1 MPEPP
6 EPVKTS
12 GSWSESDR
20 RPQLLEGQ
28 PETSN
33 GSRCRLLQS
42 PWALERKYASIHIDF
57 DQVIIESIASMD
69 TDGSELVETAFV
81 IPVIIPLDDVGPWL
95 ALYDETSG
103 TSPTAA
109 NSRVIA
115 RAVLAALQAAAE
127 G

>member
-1 MPEPP
+1 MP
-6 EPVKTS
+6 
-12 GSWSESDR
+12 
-20 RPQLLEGQ
+20 
-28 PETSN
+28 
-33 GSRCRLLQS
+33 
-42 PWALERKYASIHIDF
+42 SIHIDF

-81 IPVIIPLDDVGPWL
+81 IPVIIPLSDVGPWL

>member
-1 MPEPP
+1 MP
-6 EPVKTS
+6 
-12 GSWSESDR
+12 
-20 RPQLLEGQ
+20 
-28 PETSN
+28 
-33 GSRCRLLQS
+33 
-42 PWALERKYASIHIDF
+42 AIHIDF
-57 DQVIIESIASMD
+57 DQVAVESVSTMD
-69 TDGSELVETAFV
+69 TNGDAVSADAFV

-103 TSPTAA
+103 TSPSAA

>member
-1 MPEPP
+1 MPS
-6 EPVKTS
+6 V
-12 GSWSESDR
+12 
-20 RPQLLEGQ
+20 
-28 PETSN
+28 
-33 GSRCRLLQS
+33 
-42 PWALERKYASIHIDF
+42 HIDF
-57 DQVIIESIASMD
+57 DQVDIDSVSTMD
-69 TDGSELVETAFV
+69 TNGDAVETSAFI

-103 TSPTAA
+103 TSPSAA